1 MDIENLKMIINSI
14 ISLDLDKIINNPVN
28 IVLAVI
34 IVDIIA
40 LISARNNLVGKVINE
55 WYDKFT
61 IGAFTADVCSM
72 IFLIY
77 IALMLFKYVLVPKF
91 NIPFNLFTFLLSIV
105 VIQMIHD
112 FIFALIIMKYPETQN
127 DMVNVFKKYIDEGSF
142 IILGVDALM
151 MITSVLLISLFYYF
165 DSSLI
170 IYLLL
175 SLSLYFAMFLIY

>member
-1 MDIENLKMIINSI
+1 MNNINLVPSFP
-14 ISLDLDKIINNPVN
+14 LDLDKIINNPVN

-34 IVDIIA
+34 LVDIIA

-77 IALMLFKYVLVPKF
+77 ISLILFKYVLIPKF
-91 NIPFNLFTFLLSIV
+91 NIPFTLFNFLISIV

-112 FIFALIIMKYPETQN
+112 FIFGLIIMNYPETQN

-142 IILGVDALM
+142 IILFVDALM
-151 MITSVLLISLFYYF
+151 MISCVLLISLFYYYF
-165 DSSLI
+165 DSNLI

-175 SLSLYFAMFLIY
+175 SLSLYFAMFLIYH